1 MRMKITVNTNTS
13 KLEIN
18 GQLAANTEELVVLAR
33 ADAKKF
39 TDGDYKLLVS
49 CRGQFLSVLSLSAAD
64 DYSIVGNLD
73 LETSDVDDYVAD
85 GRDGDNTVIITLYR
99 VVAGEYIFVGYGMTK
114 MIFSD

>member
-1 MRMKITVNTNTS
+1 MKITVNTNTS
-13 KLEIN
+13 KLDIN

-33 ADAKKF
+33 SDAKKF

-49 CRGQFLSVLSLSAAD
+49 CRGQFLAVLSLSAAD
-64 DYSIVGNLD
+64 DYSIIGSLD
-73 LETSDVDDYVAD
+73 LETSDVDDYVSD